1 MTFDIRFKRRSNIII
16 GGASGSGKTTFV
28 KNLLSLRDDLLEVN
42 PDRVFLFYSN
52 KQDIYDEMLRQGLI
66 DEIIDVNENFPNLNY
81 LTQICEPF
89 KSGNGSLVIFDDIM
103 SDMTSDFTKIFCNF
117 SHHENASII
126 LMTQNI
132 FYDDKHFRNVTRN
145 AHYYVL
151 LNHRD
156 VQQISSLGRQIC
168 PSDPNY
174 LTNAFMEATNRPYNY
189 IILDFRVDSPQEIRV
204 RSNIFPNQFPV
215 RVYVKK

>member
-1 MTFDIRFKRRSNIII
+1 MAFDIRFKRRSNIII

-28 KNLLSLRDDLLEVN
+28 KNLLSLRGDLLEVN

-66 DEIIDVNENFPNLNY
+66 DELIDVNENFPSLEY
-81 LTQICEPF
+81 LTQVCEPF
-89 KSGNGSLVIFDDIM
+89 KGGNGSLIILDDIM
-103 SDMTSDFTKIFCNF
+103 ADVTPDFTKIFCNF

-174 LTNAFMEATNRPYNY
+174 LTKAFLEATSRPYNY
-189 IILDFRVDSPQEIRV
+189 IVLDFRVDSPPEIRV
-204 RSNIFPNQFPV
+204 RSNLFPNQFPV
-215 RVYVKK
+215 RVYIKK